1 MFPEPQEIIINHR
14 FGHMNTTTLR
24 MKSYSLLSFTF
35 TITFVLSMFTVL
47 GQTYTTSQT
56 VVAPSSGS
64 VIIQCWG
71 AGGGGGGASNGSAD
85 AVGGGGG
92 GGAFSQLTFPVTAG
106 QNLVLTIGA
115 GGAAGNNSGGNGG
128 NGGATS
134 VAAPFAVSANGGSR
148 GLGATSGVGAGGA
161 GGTGGTGFLYSG
173 GAGKVGLIAS
183 TNKGGGGGSS
193 AGTGSNGNV
202 AGAQPAGGTAVAG
215 GAAGGNGG
223 NPGCSTCSAAGSPGG
238 NYGGGGGGASVYG
251 GSMAGGA
258 GAGGKVILTWVACS
272 APGIASAISG
282 LTNPCQGTSQVYS
295 VTSAGATSF
304 AWTFPPGWVITAGSG
319 TSSVTV
325 TVGVGAGTI
334 SVIPSNACA
343 SAAAQNLAV
352 TICSVPVAATF
363 TADGSWTV
371 PPCVTSVTVEVW
383 GAGGGGGGVASRVN
397 SGSTGSEACSAGG
410 GGGGGGYA
418 IRNYTVTPGDVY
430 AIKVGLGGTGGVG
443 NSASSAAGNAQAGG
457 YSSFAGP
464 ATAGPGALTGLG
476 GAGGGGAMILNNA
489 TGSHLGTNGVGG
501 AGASGTNGTVSF
513 TGGTGATGKH
523 DASCNDQSGGG
534 GGGAG
539 SGTNGGNATVL
550 ACWGSQTGGTGGSA
564 SGGIGGNGRQGSLC
578 TSNCRDQLNGNNG
591 TTIGAGGGGGLIHDH
606 DWNNVWV
613 TANGGNGARGEV
625 RLTFNVCLPI
635 ELMEFTGT
643 CEENE
648 RQFNWSTAS
657 ETNND
662 YFVIEQSLDG
672 ESFTEAAKIQ
682 GAGNSTDIIY
692 YGHKLDNAN
701 GDYFRLKQVD
711 INGAHTNSDIIY
723 VACDRNNEQ
732 SIFFPNPFND
742 ELTIDLSSMNRNDLR
757 IQVLD
762 LNGKMVFEANTEH
775 KEKSQSNI
783 NLHLSELKAGVYII
797 EVKSILTDELLKT
810 ERIIKL

>member
-1 MFPEPQEIIINHR
+1 MK
-14 FGHMNTTTLR
+14 TTTLR
-24 MKSYSLLSFTF
+24 IKSHIVLTFSFT
-35 TITFVLSMFTVL
+35 ILFVLSMRSVWS
-47 GQTYTTSQT
+47 QTYTSSQT

-71 AGGGGGGASNGSAD
+71 AGGGGGGASNGSGD

-115 GGAAGNNSGGNGG
+115 GGTAGSGAGGNGG
-128 NGGATS
+128 TGGTTS
-134 VAAPFAVSANGGSR
+134 VAAPFVISASGGF
-148 GLGATSGVGAGGA
+148 GGA
-161 GGTGGTGFLYSG
+161 GSTCCVGTGGNGGASGTGFLYSG
-173 GAGKVGLIAS
+173 GKGAAGTIAAS
-183 TNKGGGGGSS
+183 NRGGGGGGS
-193 AGTGSNGNV
+193 AGTAVNGNNAPAGGAGATAVVGGV
-202 AGAQPAGGTAVAG
+202 AGATAAPGGFSG
-215 GAAGGNGG
+215 GAAGV
-223 NPGCSTCSAAGSPGG
+223 AGPV
-238 NYGGGGGGASVYG
+238 GGGGGAGAWVYQ
-251 GSMAGGA
+251 STNRAGGA
-258 GAGGKVILTWVACS
+258 GGGGKIILTWIACS

-304 AWTFPPGWVITAGSG
+304 AWTFPPGWVITAGAG

-343 SAAAQNLAV
+343 SAAAQTLAV

-371 PPCVTSVTVEVW
+371 PSCVTSVTVEVW

-418 IRNYTVTPGDVY
+418 IRNYSVTPGEVY

-501 AGASGTNGTVSF
+501 AGANGTNGTVTF
-513 TGGTGATGKH
+513 TGGAGATGKH
-523 DASCNDQSGGG
+523 DGSCNDQSGGG

-550 ACWGSQTGGTGGSA
+550 ACWGSQTGGAGGAASGGTGGS
-564 SGGIGGNGRQGSLC
+564 GRQGSLC

-591 TTIGAGGGGGLIHDH
+591 TTIGAGGGGALIHDH

-613 TANGGNGARGEV
+613 LANGGNGARGEV

-635 ELMEFTGT
+635 ELMEFTGS
-643 CEENE
+643 CQESNRE
-648 RQFNWSTAS
+648 FNWSTAS

-662 YFVIEQSLDG
+662 YFVIEQSEDG
-672 ESFTEAAKIQ
+672 ETFNEAAKIQ

-692 YGHKLDNAN
+692 YGHKLNNSN

-711 INGAHTNSDIIY
+711 INGAYTNSDIIH
-723 VACDRNNEQ
+723 VACNRNNEQ

-742 ELTIDLSSMNRNDLR
+742 ELTIDLSAMNRNDLK

-762 LNGKMVFEANTEH
+762 LNGKIVYEGNTEP
-775 KEKSQSNI
+775 KEKSKSNF

-797 EVKSILTDELLKT
+797 EVTSILTDEPLKT